1 MESGRLPKKGPKAR
15 NLSKMEKLHD
25 SERNALYFEAPS
37 AVVED
42 SSYVYPL
49 NYWGRSCTLSNYS
62 SLPTLVDLW
71 SVLSKEEIALF
82 KKTALVHLT
91 DILREQSYSSVI
103 FCFLMS
109 RQIKVD
115 PGRCFDDEIFFR
127 VSNK

>member
-1 MESGRLPKKGPKAR
+1 MGSGRLPKKGPKAG
-15 NLSKMEKLHD
+15 NLSETEKLHN
-25 SERNALYFEAPS
+25 SERCRLYIETPS

-49 NYWGRSCTLSNYS
+49 KYRGRSCIISNYS

-71 SVLSKEEIALF
+71 SMLSKEEIALF
-82 KKTALVHLT
+82 KTTAPGNST
-91 DILREQSYSSVI
+91 DILRDQSWSSTI

-115 PGRCFDDEIFFR
+115 HGKCFDDEIFFK
-127 VSNK
+127 VADK